1 MLKELSY
8 YKKQFRHCMYI
19 TILVTMALVTARQ
32 VPQCYETFSRSMDVD
47 GGNKKQHAMREGD
60 IPLMNKTP

>member
-1 MLKELSY
+1 
-8 YKKQFRHCMYI
+8 MYI